1 MVRRE
6 LVRKWNMA
14 AFFEAVLVRS
24 LIQCYLILGIPKSL
38 HIFLARKLVILSC
51 LVIKIEGFFKCY
63 P

>member
-1 MVRRE
+1 
-6 LVRKWNMA
+6 MA